1 MKKKVEVGLNSIMV
15 KDYSIT
21 NKFENHIGLR
31 VNYLFRNKAKLLLP
45 YVGAEYCC
53 TINCDG
59 EFRRCSACRLNQM
72 LFTGLGF
79 CGESI

>member
-45 YVGAEYCC
+45 YVGAEYYC

-59 EFRRCSACRLNQM
+59 MNLEDAVRVGSIKC
-72 LFTGLGF
+72 FTGLGF